1 MPVLHIYKLHTLL
14 YKAKSFTD
22 LLKYWNS
29 TLKIP
34 SQHGQGITGEICS
47 PKHAEDITLR
57 NMD

>member
-14 YKAKSFTD
+14 YKTKSSMD

-34 SQHGQGITGEICS
+34 SQLGQEITGEVCS
-47 PKHAEDITLR
+47 PKHAEDLTLR